1 MSSVWLV
8 AQREILAR
16 ARSKAY
22 IISTAVLVV
31 IVVALAI
38 ITKLIGGSG
47 SSDFTVGVI
56 PQTASLSAP
65 LSASAT
71 SIGQSV
77 STRTVP
83 DEATGRAEVKAGKL
97 DALLI
102 GDDAAVRVVVKKD
115 LNAKLGNTLH
125 VLAGQVAFNRKIE
138 ALGGDPAAVNAAVAS
153 APVSV
158 TSIQRP
164 HTYNTQ
170 QLVLGII
177 AGILIYLSLL
187 LSGQMVAQGV
197 VEEKSSRVV
206 ELLLSAI
213 RPWQL
218 MAGKVLGIGIVG
230 FVQMIIIGG
239 VGIAAGLLTR
249 ALTIPASAAASTVV
263 WLVVWYLLGF
273 VAYALTFA
281 AAAATVS
288 RQEDVGGVV
297 TPVLMLVILGYV
309 LGVSILPA
317 NPGSGLIETMSM
329 LPMFAPTL
337 MPMRVAMGGV
347 PAWQLT
353 VAVAGMVVVIPL
365 LVLLSARIYRNAVLR
380 SGARV
385 KLRDAWRAA

>member
-1 MSSVWLV
+1 MTGVWLV

-16 ARSKAY
+16 ARSKAF
-22 IISTAVLVV
+22 IISTVVLVV
-31 IVVALAI
+31 LIVALSI
-38 ITKLIGGSG
+38 VTTLVGGTG
-47 SSDFTVGVI
+47 HSDSTVGVTS
-56 PQTASLSAP
+56 QTASLSAP
-65 LSASAT
+65 LSASAK
-71 SIGQSV
+71 SVGQTV
-77 STRTVP
+77 ATRTVP
-83 DEATGRAEVKAGKL
+83 DEATGRAEVNSGKL
-97 DALLI
+97 DALLV
-102 GDDAAVRVVVKKD
+102 GDGSSVQVVVKKD
-115 LNAKLGNTLH
+115 LDTKLGNVLH
-125 VLAGQVAFNRKIE
+125 VLAGQVAFNQKIE
-138 ALGGDPAAVNAAVAS
+138 SLGGNPADVSAAVAA
-153 APVSV
+153 APVRV
-158 TSIQRP
+158 TSLQRP
-164 HTYNTQ
+164 HAYNTQ

-218 MAGKVLGIGIVG
+218 MAGKVVGLGIVG
-230 FVQMIIIGG
+230 FTQMVVVGG
-239 VGIAAGLLTR
+239 VGLIAGLATG
-249 ALTIPASAAASTVV
+249 ALTIPTSAAVGTVV
-263 WLVVWYLLGF
+263 WLVVWYVLGF

-288 RQEDVGGVV
+288 RQEDVSGVI
-297 TPVLMLVILGYV
+297 TPILMLVIVGYV
-309 LGVSILPA
+309 LGVSILPGD
-317 NPGSGLIETMSM
+317 PSSGLIETLSM

-347 PAWQLT
+347 PAWQLV
-353 VAVAGMVVVIPL
+353 VAVGGMVVVIPL

>member
-1 MSSVWLV
+1 MTGVWLV

-16 ARSKAY
+16 ARSKAF
-22 IISTAVLVV
+22 IISTVVLVV
-31 IVVALAI
+31 LIVALSI
-38 ITKLIGGSG
+38 VTTLVGGTG
-47 SSDFTVGVI
+47 HSDSTVGVTS
-56 PQTASLSAP
+56 QTASLSAP
-65 LSASAT
+65 LSASAK
-71 SIGQSV
+71 SVGQTV
-77 STRTVP
+77 ATRTVP
-83 DEATGRAEVKAGKL
+83 DEATGRAEVNSGKL
-97 DALLI
+97 DALLV
-102 GDDAAVRVVVKKD
+102 GDGSTVQVVVKKD
-115 LNAKLGNTLH
+115 LDTKLGNVLH
-125 VLAGQVAFNRKIE
+125 VLAGQVAFNQKIE
-138 ALGGDPAAVNAAVAS
+138 SLGGNPADVSAAVAA
-153 APVSV
+153 APVRV
-158 TSIQRP
+158 TSLQRP
-164 HTYNTQ
+164 HAYNTQ

-218 MAGKVLGIGIVG
+218 MAGKVVGLGIVG
-230 FVQMIIIGG
+230 FTQMVVVGG
-239 VGIAAGLLTR
+239 VGLIAGLATG
-249 ALTIPASAAASTVV
+249 ALTIPTSAAVGTVV
-263 WLVVWYLLGF
+263 WLVVWYVLGF

-288 RQEDVGGVV
+288 RQEDVSGVI
-297 TPVLMLVILGYV
+297 TPILMLVIVGYV
-309 LGVSILPA
+309 LGVSILPGD
-317 NPGSGLIETMSM
+317 PSSGLIETLSM

-347 PAWQLT
+347 PAWQLV
-353 VAVAGMVVVIPL
+353 VAVGGMVVVIPL

>member
-22 IISTAVLVV
+22 VISTVVLVV
-31 IVVALAI
+31 IVVAVAI
-38 ITKLIGGSG
+38 LTKLIGGSG
-47 SSDFTVGVI
+47 HSDFTVGVTG
-56 PQTASLSAP
+56 QTSSLSAP
-65 LSASAT
+65 LSASAK

-77 STRTVP
+77 ATNTVP
-83 DEATGRAEVKAGKL
+83 DEATGRDEVKSGKL
-97 DALLI
+97 DALLV
-102 GDDAAVRVVVKKD
+102 GDGRTVQVVVKKD
-115 LNAKLGNTLH
+115 LDTKLGNALH
-125 VLAGQVAFNRKIE
+125 VLAGQVAFNQKIE
-138 ALGGDPAAVNAAVAS
+138 SLGGDPADVNAAVAG
-153 APVSV
+153 AAVTV

-218 MAGKVLGIGIVG
+218 MAGKVVGLGIVG
-230 FVQMIIIGG
+230 FVQMVLVGG
-239 VGIAAGLLTR
+239 AGITAGLLTG
-249 ALTIPASAAASTVV
+249 ALTIPTSAALSTVI

-297 TPVLMLVILGYV
+297 TPILMLVIAGYV
-309 LGVSILPA
+309 LGVSILPGD
-317 NPGSGLIETMSM
+317 PSSGLIETLSM

-347 PAWQLT
+347 PVWQLV
-353 VAVAGMVVVIPL
+353 VAVGGMVVVIPL

>member
-22 IISTAVLVV
+22 IISTVVLVV
-31 IVVALAI
+31 IVVAVAI
-38 ITKLIGGSG
+38 LTKLIGGSG
-47 SSDFTVGVI
+47 TSDFTVGVTG
-56 PQTASLSAP
+56 QTSSLSAP
-65 LSASAT
+65 LSASAA

-77 STRTVP
+77 ATNTVP
-83 DEATGRAEVKAGKL
+83 DEATGRDEVKSGKL
-97 DALLI
+97 DALLV
-102 GDDAAVRVVVKKD
+102 GDGSTVRVVVKKD
-115 LNAKLGNTLH
+115 LDTKLGNALH
-125 VLAGQVAFNRKIE
+125 VLAGQVAFNQKIE
-138 ALGGDPAAVNAAVAS
+138 SLGGDPADVNAAVAGAS
-153 APVSV
+153 VTV

-164 HTYNTQ
+164 HSYNTQ

-218 MAGKVLGIGIVG
+218 MAGKVVGLGIVG
-230 FVQMIIIGG
+230 FVQMVLVGG
-239 VGIAAGLLTR
+239 AGITAGLLTG
-249 ALTIPASAAASTVV
+249 ALTIPTSAALSTVI

-297 TPVLMLVILGYV
+297 TPILMLVIAGYV
-309 LGVSILPA
+309 LGVSILPGD
-317 NPGSGLIETMSM
+317 PSSGLIETLSM

-347 PAWQLT
+347 PVWQL
-353 VAVAGMVVVIPL
+353 VIAVGGMVVVIPL

-385 KLRDAWRAA
+385 KLREAWRAA